1 MKGTTRVLQ
10 DTDSQAS
17 KNDGRDGAA
26 APGSGGGD
34 GDGAPPEGGGGG
46 GGPAPLGAV
55 AAAIVGALGAATQ
68 AIQQAIA
75 NAAANAAAA
84 AVAAGGAGGGA
95 PGGGG
100 PGPFLRTP
108 LRAGIGQQ
116 LDFSTK
122 QGRKYCEQATR
133 SLFSTDEKFDVEPS
147 RFQLFINLLNTRT
160 RDLGMLEDGSNAKV
174 PLDLATPGANQV
186 DLINDYGRVTLAHV
200 TAWEQS
206 FIAGNSRK
214 SQGSKMLY
222 DLIMNS
228 LSPTGIQRIQIWKEQ
243 TQVNGLDAG
252 GCLFK
257 VVVRES
263 YLDSHATVSTL

>member
-1 MKGTTRVLQ
+1 M
-10 DTDSQAS
+10 
-17 KNDGRDGAA
+17 DG
-26 APGSGGGD
+26 
-34 GDGAPPEGGGGG
+34 GDGAPAPGGGGGGGAPPVGGGGG
-46 GGPAPLGAV
+46 GGPAPLGAE

-122 QGRKYCEQATR
+122 QGRKYYEQATR

-147 RFQLFINLLNTRT
+147 RFQAPFQVRL
-160 RDLGMLEDGSNAKV
+160 
-174 PLDLATPGANQV
+174 PLA
-186 DLINDYGRVTLAHV
+186 
-200 TAWEQS
+200 
-206 FIAGNSRK
+206 AGFFLPFSLVWVAGPF
-214 SQGSKMLY
+214 SYSPF
-222 DLIMNS
+222 
-228 LSPTGIQRIQIWKEQ
+228 LSP
-243 TQVNGLDAG
+243 
-252 GCLFK
+252 
-257 VVVRES
+257 S
-263 YLDSHATVSTL
+263 